1 VNHPRQQ
8 LSALIDDELDS
19 SERYRVVMHVNG
31 CLACQQEVAALRAI
45 KRRMNALGAAA
56 AGAAFAGLTGR
67 LMEQL
72 SQLAPSQQQSGRPD
86 PDQLRS
92 GGTEAPADP
101 DWPADPAR
109 QWQLPAQ
116 DGKSEQRAGRYF
128 LAGSL
133 AIFMAGLG
141 TAAFIAGGEPQPSAP
156 GPTVPPS
163 VDVMVV
169 PHEVM
174 NGVAPTR
181 RPNPSP
187 SALHPALSGSLAHR

>member
-1 VNHPRQQ
+1 VTHPRQQ
-8 LSALIDDELDS
+8 LSALIDGELDPS
-19 SERYRVVMHVNG
+19 DRERVLIHISR
-31 CLACQQEVAALRAI
+31 CAACQQEVAALRAL
-45 KRRMNALGAAA
+45 KQRMNALGAAA

-72 SQLAPSQQQSGRPD
+72 SQLGPSQPD
-86 PDQLRS
+86 PDQRRP
-92 GGTEAPADP
+92 GGAEAPSDP
-101 DWPADPAR
+101 GWPADPAE
-109 QWQLPAQ
+109 QWQLPARE
-116 DGKSEQRAGRYF
+116 GKAEQRAGRYF

-141 TAAFIAGGEPQPSAP
+141 TAAFIAGGEPQQSAP

-181 RPNPSP
+181 RPDPSP
-187 SALHPALSGSLAHR
+187 SALHPAVSGLLAHR

>member
-1 VNHPRQQ
+1 
-8 LSALIDDELDS
+8 
-19 SERYRVVMHVNG
+19 M
-31 CLACQQEVAALRAI
+31 QEVAALRAL
-45 KRRMNALGAAA
+45 KQRMNALGAAA
-56 AGAAFAGLTGR
+56 ASAAFAGLTGR

-72 SQLAPSQQQSGRPD
+72 SQLAPSLQQSSQLDPEQRRP
-86 PDQLRS
+86 S
-92 GGTEAPADP
+92 GTEAPSDP
-101 DWPADPAR
+101 GWPADPAE

-174 NGVAPTR
+174 NGVTPPR

-187 SALHPALSGSLAHR
+187 SALHPALSGSLTHR